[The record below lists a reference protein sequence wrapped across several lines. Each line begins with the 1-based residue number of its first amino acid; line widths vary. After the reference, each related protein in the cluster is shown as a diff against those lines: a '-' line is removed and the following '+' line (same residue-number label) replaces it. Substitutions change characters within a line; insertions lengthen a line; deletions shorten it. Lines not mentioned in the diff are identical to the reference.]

1 MARSKSMGLA
11 KAAFWPNA
19 PLLWAEFKAR
29 AAMSHGGGVVPL
41 HLPRLPYVGE
51 HGSCDL
57 DRYVDSGVLEW
68 GHKARLAVQRSCFHD
83 ACCVEEKEPFSKNRA
98 PRLRIYGVS
107 RIAPRAMRR
116 FSMTSQLDIRGFES
130 SGEEEGQAS
139 TAKRVR
145 KVLDLNDPETYARL
159 QRMVRKVCPAWLER
173 ERDDFAQKA
182 MIRLLERAKRLGSED
197 EQGLCASYLYRT
209 AHSTVI
215 DEIRKRKRE
224 VLAEDIEDYRGAD
237 AGHAKHEELRSNESP
252 LGNASSKALRAAI
265 QDCLSR
271 LAPERSR
278 AVSLRLEGF
287 KISEIAQML
296 DWNKKR
302 AENMER
308 RGRENLRDC
317 LKGKGYE
324 IQC

>member
-1 MARSKSMGLA
+1 MANTARESGVLA
-11 KAAFWPNA
+11 SLADR
-19 PLLWAEFKAR
+19 KAR
-29 AAMSHGGGVVPL
+29 AAMSRGGASVHRWMQMALESDQQRSVT
-41 HLPRLPYVGE
+41 
-51 HGSCDL
+51 L
-57 DRYVDSGVLEW
+57 DRYVDSGVWKRSLN
-68 GHKARLAVQRSCFHD
+68 ARSKVLWPVFPEVTTLLG
-83 ACCVEEKEPFSKNRA
+83 VETALNDHPLNLRFRRVTQPA
-98 PRLRIYGVS
+98 PRT
-107 RIAPRAMRR
+107 MRL
-116 FSMTSQLDIRGFES
+116 FSMKSQLETRGLES
-130 SGEEEGQAS
+130 S
-139 TAKRVR
+139 TADETAVSSVKRAR
-145 KVLDLNDPETYARL
+145 KVLNLNDPETYARL

-182 MIRLLERAKRLGSED
+182 MIRLLERAKKLGAND

-224 VLAEDIEDYRGAD
+224 VLAEDIEDYRCD
-237 AGHAKHEELRSNESP
+237 AGHAKHEELRSSESP
-252 LGNASSKALRAAI
+252 LGNASSKALRVAI
-265 QDCLSR
+265 QDCLTK

-287 KISEIAQML
+287 KISEIAEML

-302 AENMER
+302 AENLER

-324 IQC
+324 VQC